1 MCESERER
9 ERERCVRESVCEG
22 KGCVCVEIL
31 KTCVAQIFFLIR
43 IFSSFLLF
51 NIPCRGTL
59 DLTFTVL
66 YDLNLLHCTAVSLPQ
81 IDVACVTSDRRTSH
95 LRKVPA

>member
-1 MCESERER
+1 MHLLR
-9 ERERCVRESVCEG
+9 
-22 KGCVCVEIL
+22 
-31 KTCVAQIFFLIR
+31 QNIFFLR

-51 NIPCRGTL
+51 NIPCRGTI

-66 YDLNLLHCTAVSLPQ
+66 YDLTLQHCTAVSLSLPQ
-81 IDVACVTSDRRTSH
+81 IDVACVTSDRRMSH